1 MDNKRAWKLKGSM
14 YRTAVC
20 IEYAW
25 GFGPV
30 DPLSQRL
37 KCASGSWYT
46 SSYID
51 RGHKGW
57 PAYNLV
63 TVRSDRVYNELRA

>member
-1 MDNKRAWKLKGSM
+1 MENKRAWKLKGSM
-14 YRTAVC
+14 YRTAVYF
-20 IEYAW
+20 EYAW
-25 GFGPV
+25 VFGPV

-51 RGHKGW
+51 RGHKG
-57 PAYNLV
+57 
-63 TVRSDRVYNELRA
+63 